1 MKGAAERP
9 VALYEATLNG
19 DDVMVKVEQEITYD
33 YDEEDD
39 FDEDDFFGAD

>member
-1 MKGAAERP
+1 M
-9 VALYEATLNG
+9 YEAKLNG
-19 DDVMVKVEQEITYD
+19 EDVMVKVEQEITYD